1 MSGTGRTVAG
11 QQVYAIQH
19 SLDTTPIVIQ
29 LLKSIVELF
38 NQIIN
43 SKVT

>member
-1 MSGTGRTVAG
+1 MSETDRIVAS

-29 LLKSIVELF
+29 LLKSIVELL
-38 NQIIN
+38 IN
-43 SKVT
+43 SKVTQL